1 MLHTIVLKTALSSLL
16 KDYALYNQAALKEEI
31 LLTTPY
37 FSPLVWGQEEVSMA
51 NRKPQPYCT
60 TRGRRLELRPGALPR
75 SRDYK
80 KLHLMVPEH
89 ELVLDMGKTW
99 TALKETGHTLPSAC
113 MFYSIKGPLMGQAHV
128 FTPLIPTS
136 LNIPPFPFLPQVS
149 RPPMTYPH
157 ISPNHSAQERM

>member
-1 MLHTIVLKTALSSLL
+1 MLKTALSGLL

-31 LLTTPY
+31 LLTPPY

-80 KLHLMVPEH
+80 KLHLMVPEP

-99 TALKETGHTLPSAC
+99 TALEGNRAHFAFCLHVLFNKRPT
-113 MFYSIKGPLMGQAHV
+113 YGPGPCLLRDL
-128 FTPLIPTS
+128 FTPLITTP

-149 RPPMTYPH
+149 RPPVTYPH
-157 ISPNHSAQERM
+157 ISPNHSAQKRM